1 MSVKNQPISA
11 VQSTCVTAG
20 WSDDGIGHAGMNQS
34 LLCKV
39 RVRTGHW
46 LEEGIRLAQINQSV
60 LWKACVL
67 QPIGS
72 KKESDALAC
81 LGLRKRIP
89 GSSLLFGD
97 ERCRS

>member
-46 LEEGIRLAQINQSV
+46 LEEGIRLAHILTNQSGAKFV
-60 LWKACVL
+60 CYR
-67 QPIGS
+67 
-72 KKESDALAC
+72 
-81 LGLRKRIP
+81 GLVTR
-89 GSSLLFGD
+89 GNQT
-97 ERCRS
+97 CTN